1 MPKASTVSWAPH
13 YSGHP
18 QVPKA
23 ALSMEAPSLNVTV
36 PWTALALMYNS
47 LRPGPGGPWE
57 AARHWHLGAQISS
70 PDTVTMRLPQ
80 QRLSQAKKVQ
90 LLEAR
95 ASPAS
100 STCLAASWIFLSYEE
115 CSFSVSFA
123 KSDLTVACFLVHYIF
138 VTVQQPTV
146 EDKAPHMC
154 AVLHRRPRPSAVPF
168 GSSSKPQ
175 VTGISPICQ
184 MIRLKF
190 KIERMLAF

>member
-1 MPKASTVSWAPH
+1 
-13 YSGHP
+13 
-18 QVPKA
+18 
-23 ALSMEAPSLNVTV
+23 
-36 PWTALALMYNS
+36 
-47 LRPGPGGPWE
+47 
-57 AARHWHLGAQISS
+57 
-70 PDTVTMRLPQ
+70 MRLPQ

-100 STCLAASWIFLSYEE
+100 STHLTASWIFLSYEE

-190 KIERMLAF
+190 KIERMLAFENISWKGSRLAHDIVHQDGIMYSANKCFLNTYHVLGIRPAPGNR

>member
-1 MPKASTVSWAPH
+1 MSRSPEQPLLSCITHWGRAQAGPEKHPGTGTWGHKLVRQIQWRWGCLSRGWVRPRKCSCWRLVLLLPPPRVS
-13 YSGHP
+13 
-18 QVPKA
+18 
-23 ALSMEAPSLNVTV
+23 
-36 PWTALALMYNS
+36 
-47 LRPGPGGPWE
+47 
-57 AARHWHLGAQISS
+57 
-70 PDTVTMRLPQ
+70 
-80 QRLSQAKKVQ
+80 
-90 LLEAR
+90 
-95 ASPAS
+95 
-100 STCLAASWIFLSYEE
+100 ASWIFLSYEE

-138 VTVQQPTV
+138 VTVQQPMV

-184 MIRLKF
+184 MIRSKF